1 MVKKIT
7 LLQPFMEEGM
17 FRWIPPKTWK
27 YHGLARGDPLLKGN
41 ETMKFF
47 IDTANTDEIR
57 KAYEMGVI
65 DGVTTNPSLISKENR
80 DFESLIKEIFQ
91 IIQGL
96 PISLEVLSLK
106 FEGMVE
112 EARGLAKMGENI
124 VVKIPMTAE
133 GLKAIKVLISEGIK
147 TNTTLVF
154 SPTQALLAAKAGTT
168 YVSPFIGRLDDI
180 SQTGMDLVEQIVAIF
195 DNYGFESEV
204 IVSSIRHPIHVLEAA
219 LIGADVATIPYK
231 VIEQLVRHPLTDIGI
246 DRFLADWKKVPKK

>member
-1 MVKKIT
+1 
-7 LLQPFMEEGM
+7 
-17 FRWIPPKTWK
+17 
-27 YHGLARGDPLLKGN
+27 
-41 ETMKFF
+41 MKFF
-47 IDTANTDEIR
+47 IDTANTKEIH

-65 DGVTTNPSLISKENR
+65 DGVTTNPTLISKENR
-80 DFESLIKEIFQ
+80 DFLPLIREICE

-106 FEGMVE
+106 SEGMVE
-112 EARGLAKMGENI
+112 EARNLAEIGNNV

-133 GLKAIKVLISEGIK
+133 GLKAIKILIAEGIK

-180 SQTGMDLVEQIVAIF
+180 SQTGMDLVGQIVTIF
-195 DNYGFESEV
+195 KNYGFGSKV
-204 IVSSIRHPIHVLEAA
+204 IVSSIRHPIHVVEAA

-231 VIEQLVRHPLTDIGI
+231 VIEQLVQHPLTDIGI
-246 DRFLADWKKVPKK
+246 EKFLADWKKVPMR